1 MELAREMKELADN
14 IGRYVSKKFIE
25 PRLQSAVSFFIGKVT
40 TAPGN
45 GSIGVT
51 KPFDSTEY
59 TLPYVS
65 SASGLSVGDNCT
77 VFVLGSMSNAIVM
90 GDGRMSNL

>member
-14 IGRYVSKKFIE
+14 IGRYVMEKFVK
-25 PRLQSAVSFFIGKVT
+25 PRLRSSVSYFIGSVT
-40 TAPGN
+40 VAPSG
-45 GSIGVT
+45 GVVGVQR
-51 KPFDSTEY
+51 PFDSATY
-59 TLPYVS
+59 VLPCVS

-77 VFVLGSMSNAIVM
+77 VFVLGSMSNAVVV